1 MRGPG
6 FESHLGQHFFFMSEI
21 TNFSYCAMFNAQSSF
36 YRSIGFSD
44 KNQEEIGVFDVSIIW
59 IQCYCY
65 CLCFEK
71 EDTDA
76 KNEEK

>member
-1 MRGPG
+1 
-6 FESHLGQHFFFMSEI
+6 
-21 TNFSYCAMFNAQSSF
+21 MFNAQSSF
-36 YRSIGFSD
+36 YRSNGFSD